1 MQMKTKQDILDQTY
15 MTVKDLKTI
24 TGLGLGRCQCIMR
37 ELRDEAREQGYYI
50 PVERTILVPTKVVK
64 KKFKL

>member
-1 MQMKTKQDILDQTY
+1 MKTKQEILDQTY
-15 MTVKDLKTI
+15 MTVKNLKQI
-24 TGLGLGRCQCIMR
+24 TGLGLSRCQCIMR
-37 ELRDEAREQGYYI
+37 ELREEAREQGYYI

>member
-1 MQMKTKQDILDQTY
+1 
-15 MTVKDLKTI
+15 MTVKDLKII
-24 TGLGLGRCQCIMR
+24 TGLGLARCQCIMR

-64 KKFKL
+64 KKFKI